1 MDGKVEIVKMEMVD
15 KETFNRMNRDQM
27 WELFNAL
34 QKDRCVLNEIK
45 ADTSATLQKI
55 TVLENRVVK
64 LESEVSLLKNAN
76 NLLLK
81 DKSRIERKVLQ
92 DNQYHRLENI
102 EISGIP
108 KNVID
113 YELIDTV
120 IGIAT
125 DMEIELV
132 PADISACHRL
142 GKGDKSRGDVI
153 VRFVNRQ
160 AADSMFANA
169 KKLKGMD
176 LSDLLGPNHPA
187 VFVNSNLSP
196 ELKSMRWKAKK
207 MKEAGLLARFGTTR
221 RGVYV
226 QTEDRGTKSFV
237 YVDEDLA
244 TFLGDKSLA
253 DVLGGAATFV

>member
-1 MDGKVEIVKMEMVD
+1 MID
-15 KETFNRMNRDQM
+15 KESFNRMSRDQM
-27 WELFNAL
+27 WELFNVL
-34 QKDRCVLNEIK
+34 QKDRSVLNDIK

-55 TVLENRVVK
+55 TVLEKRVEQ
-64 LESEVSLLKNAN
+64 LEGEVCLLKNAN
-76 NLLLK
+76 GLLAK
-81 DKSRIERKVLQ
+81 DKNRIERKVLQ

-120 IGIAT
+120 IGIAA
-125 DMEIELV
+125 DIEVELV

-160 AADSMFANA
+160 AADHMFANA
-169 KKLKGMD
+169 KKLKGID
-176 LSDLLGPNHPA
+176 LSDLLGPNHPY
-187 VFVNSNLSP
+187 VFVNANLSP

-207 MKEAGLLARFGTTR
+207 LKEAGLIARFGTSR
-221 RGVYV
+221 RGVYI
-226 QTEDRGTKSFV
+226 QTEDRGAKRFV
-237 YVDEDLA
+237 LVDEDLEP
-244 TFLGDKSLA
+244 FLGGKPLI
-253 DVLGGAATFV
+253 DVLGGVATK